1 MLVQVDDFLYLL
13 CCICCRYCA
22 AGQHPVNAA
31 LLKEAQQLAAGHPT
45 AEAHVAKHGSS
56 WVPSKFVGLC
66 SDVAEARDPQ
76 LLKFCEGV
84 MAAELRLLL
93 DYCYQKL

>member
-1 MLVQVDDFLYLL
+1 
-13 CCICCRYCA
+13 
-22 AGQHPVNAA
+22 
-31 LLKEAQQLAAGHPT
+31 LAAGHAA
-45 AEAHVAKHGSS
+45 AEAHVEKHGGS

-66 SDVAEARDPQ
+66 SQVAERRDAQ

-93 DYCYQKL
+93 DYCYQQL